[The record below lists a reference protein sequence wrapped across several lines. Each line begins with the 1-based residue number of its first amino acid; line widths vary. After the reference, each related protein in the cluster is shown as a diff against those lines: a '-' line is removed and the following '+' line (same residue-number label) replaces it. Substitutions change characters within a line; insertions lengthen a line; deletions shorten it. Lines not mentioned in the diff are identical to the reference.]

1 MPALSLIMIR
11 GTSDTS
17 NLRKP
22 MKSTDQYDPER
33 PPDDVFETPLMKM
46 ERQGRFLTI
55 QTDRTP
61 EQQAEIVT
69 NIVNNRH
76 KLLERAVEIRNELKN
91 LLHRFT
97 SLDLLAHQIA
107 QDILQDPNSY
117 QEIDTNLRP
126 HLIEYLAL
134 LELQDA
140 TYTIKFPVYPQPQDV
155 EKTRLLL
162 EELFDCFKWQIMTEH
177 VSEGQSSVPSVSQE
191 LRFHSLMYHVFVRSP
206 AYHDHW
212 IEILEP
218 LFSSPRVS
226 AWLASKN
233 LNIADVLKCIDW
245 LGGLVYRR
253 ITDRLRAAKNE
264 EAKLLEQIKKVRQ
277 GIALD
282 VELPEIFL
290 QAAKENGKNRRK
302 IIEAA
307 LSHWAFFAIGTTMT
321 VKAKD
326 LSEFAEVPETSAKA
340 FLDCFSLEFGQ
351 PEATDPW
358 PHATHPLQTKPII
371 RYDNDSYFLAAPHLL
386 TWSIKLNF
394 ESSLKSEPGAPW
406 KNYEEHRAK
415 LVIRKAI
422 EYLSTVMPLNRNH
435 EELYYT
441 FEGNRY
447 ELDGLFIF
455 DRYVLL
461 MEAKAGSVSDASRR
475 GATKSLESDLKALVR
490 DPSLQAARARKY
502 IESTA
507 QPTFITKDN
516 QQVVIDRSIPLQVVT
531 MALTLDN
538 LAMFTSDMSSI
549 KQMGFLTADSI
560 SWTLYLPDLKI
571 ITELLPQPSQ
581 FWHYFQWRR
590 SLFGMNN
597 IFGTDEVNWLGI
609 YIKQGP
615 SDVKQTPESYRLT
628 FTSYTTD
635 MDDYFLY
642 RAGQRSKAAPR
653 PEQEIPGQ
661 MKRLIHDIEGTDTL
675 GFTAVTELLL
685 DLTFRER
692 RKFAAHLKKHE
703 KTSIPVRSFETPHL
717 SIEVLLNSGNS
728 ECSDRALALAS
739 TTKKPSVTLSLKS
752 KSISVIAWSFAAP
765 KL

>member
-1 MPALSLIMIR
+1 MQALSLIMIE
-11 GTSDTS
+11 GTSTTS

-22 MKSTDQYDPER
+22 MKSPDQYDSGR
-33 PPDDVFETPLMKM
+33 PPDDVFETPLFKM
-46 ERQGRFLTI
+46 ERRGRFLTI

-61 EQQAEIVT
+61 EQQADIDT

-76 KLLERAVEIRNELKN
+76 KLLERAVEIRDELRD

-134 LELQDA
+134 LELEDA
-140 TYTIKFPVYPQPQDV
+140 AYTVKFPVYPQPQDV
-155 EKTRLLL
+155 EKTRQLL

-191 LRFHSLMYHVFVRSP
+191 MRFHSVMYHVFVRSP

-226 AWLASKN
+226 AWLASHN

-253 ITDRLRAAKNE
+253 ITDRLRAAKKE
-264 EAKLLEQIKKVRQ
+264 EVKLLEQIKKVRQ
-277 GIALD
+277 GIAPD

-290 QAAKENGKNRRK
+290 QAVKENGKNRRK

-321 VKAKD
+321 VTAKD
-326 LSEFAEVPETSAKA
+326 LSEYAEVPEASAKA

-351 PEATDPW
+351 PEVTDPW

-371 RYDNDSYFLAAPHLL
+371 RYNNDSYFLAAPHLL
-386 TWSIKLNF
+386 AWSIKLNF
-394 ESSLKSEPGAPW
+394 EARLRSEPGAPW

-415 LVIRKAI
+415 LVIQKAI
-422 EYLSTVMPLNRNH
+422 EYLSTVMPLNENY

-490 DPSLQAARARKY
+490 NPSRQAARAKKY

-507 QPTFITKDN
+507 QPTFITKDS
-516 QQVVIDRSIPLQVVT
+516 QQAVIDKSTPLQVVT

-549 KQMGFLTADSI
+549 KQMGFLTPDSI

-581 FWHYFQWRR
+581 FWHYFRWRR

-597 IFGTDEVNWLGI
+597 IFGADEVNWLGI

-615 SDVKQTPESYRLT
+615 SDVRQAPESYRLT
-628 FTSYTTD
+628 FTSYTTE

-653 PEQEIPGQ
+653 PKQEIPGPMEQ
-661 MKRLIHDIEGTDTL
+661 LIHDTERTATL

-692 RKFAAHLKKHE
+692 RKFAALLRKHE
-703 KTSIPVRSFETPHL
+703 KTSISVRLFETPHL
-717 SIEVLLNSGNS
+717 SIEILSDSGHR

-739 TTKKPSVTLSLKS
+739 ASKKPAVTLSLRS
-752 KSISVIAWSFAAP
+752 RSISSISWSFAAP
-765 KL
+765 NY

>member
-1 MPALSLIMIR
+1 MIR
-11 GTSDTS
+11 GTSATS
-17 NLRKP
+17 NLRKS
-22 MKSTDQYDPER
+22 MKSADQYDPER
-33 PPDDVFETPLMKM
+33 PPDDVFETSLFKM
-46 ERQGRFLTI
+46 ERRGRFLTV

-76 KLLERAVEIRNELKN
+76 KLLERAVVIRNELKD
-91 LLHRFT
+91 LLHCFT

-134 LELQDA
+134 LELEDA
-140 TYTIKFPVYPQPQDV
+140 AHTVKFPVYPQPQDV
-155 EKTRLLL
+155 EKTRQLL

-177 VSEGQSSVPSVSQE
+177 ASEGQSSVPSVSQE
-191 LRFHSLMYHVFVRSP
+191 MRFHSLMYHVFVRSP

-226 AWLASKN
+226 AWLASQN

-253 ITDRLRAAKNE
+253 ITDRLRAAKK
-264 EAKLLEQIKKVRQ
+264 EAVKLLEQIKKVRQ
-277 GIALD
+277 GSAPD

-290 QAAKENGKNRRK
+290 QAAKENGKNRRR

-321 VKAKD
+321 VTAKD
-326 LSEFAEVPETSAKA
+326 LSEYAEVPETSAKA

-371 RYDNDSYFLAAPHLL
+371 RYNDDSYFLAAPHLL
-386 TWSIKLNF
+386 AWSIKLNF
-394 ESSLKSEPGAPW
+394 EARLKSEPGAPW

-422 EYLSTVMPLNRNH
+422 ENLSTVMPLNQNY

-490 DPSLQAARARKY
+490 DPSRQAARAKKY
-502 IESTA
+502 IESIA
-507 QPTFITKDN
+507 QPTFITKDS
-516 QQVVIDRSIPLQVVT
+516 QQVVIDKSIPLQVVT

-549 KQMGFLTADSI
+549 KQMGLLTTDSI

-581 FWHYFQWRR
+581 FWHYFRWRR

-597 IFGTDEVNWLGI
+597 IFGNDEVNWLGI

-615 SDVKQTPESYRLT
+615 NDVKQTPESYRLT

-653 PEQEIPGQ
+653 PKQEIPGSMEQ
-661 MKRLIHDIEGTDTL
+661 LIHDIERTATL
-675 GFTAVTELLL
+675 GFTGVTELLL

-692 RKFAAHLKKHE
+692 RKFAALLRKHE
-703 KTSIPVRSFETPHL
+703 KASIPVRLFETPNL
-717 SIEVLLNSGNS
+717 SIEVLSNSGHR
-728 ECSDRALALAS
+728 ECSDRALALANA
-739 TTKKPSVTLSLKS
+739 TKKPAVTLSLKPT
-752 KSISVIAWSFAAP
+752 SISVIAWSFAAP
-765 KL
+765 EL

>member
-1 MPALSLIMIR
+1 
-11 GTSDTS
+11 
-17 NLRKP
+17 
-22 MKSTDQYDPER
+22 MKSVDQFDPKR
-33 PPDDVFETPLMKM
+33 TPDDVFESSFFKM
-46 ERQGRFLTI
+46 ERRGRFLTI

-76 KLLERAVEIRNELKN
+76 KLLERALEIRKELKD

-117 QEIDTNLRP
+117 REIDTDLRP

-134 LELQDA
+134 LELEDA
-140 TYTIKFPVYPQPQDV
+140 AYTVKFPAYPQPQDV
-155 EKTRLLL
+155 EKTRQLL

-177 VSEGQSSVPSVSQE
+177 IAEGQSSVPSASQE
-191 LRFHSLMYHVFVRSP
+191 MRFHSLMYHVFVRSP

-212 IEILEP
+212 IEILDP

-226 AWLASKN
+226 AWLASQD

-245 LGGLVYRR
+245 LGGLIYRR
-253 ITDRLRAAKNE
+253 ITDRLRAAKKE
-264 EAKLLEQIKKVRQ
+264 EVKLLEQIKKVRQ
-277 GIALD
+277 GITPE

-302 IIEAA
+302 IVEAA

-321 VKAKD
+321 VTAKD
-326 LSEFAEVPETSAKA
+326 LSEYAEVPEACAKA
-340 FLDCFSLEFGQ
+340 FLDCFSLDFGQ

-371 RYDNDSYFLAAPHLL
+371 RYNNDSYFLAAPHLL
-386 TWSIKLNF
+386 AWSIKLNF
-394 ESSLKSEPGAPW
+394 EERLKSEPGAPW
-406 KNYEEHRAK
+406 KNYEEYRAK

-422 EYLSTVMPLNRNH
+422 EYLSTVMPLNENY

-490 DPSLQAARARKY
+490 DPSRQAARAKKY

-507 QPTFITKDN
+507 QPTFTTKDN
-516 QQVVIDRSIPLQVVT
+516 RPVLIDKSTPLEVMT

-549 KQMGFLTADSI
+549 KQMGLLTPDSI

-571 ITELLPQPSQ
+571 ITELMQNSSQ
-581 FWHYFQWRR
+581 FWHYFRWRR

-628 FTSYTTD
+628 FTSYTTE

-653 PEQEIPGQ
+653 PEQEIPGPMEGVIQ
-661 MKRLIHDIEGTDTL
+661 AIEKSATR

-685 DLTFRER
+685 DLTITER
-692 RKFAAHLKKHE
+692 RKLSALLRKHE
-703 KTSIPVRSFETPHL
+703 KTSIPVRLFETPHL
-717 SIEVLLNSGNS
+717 SIEVLSNSGYS
-728 ECSDRALALAS
+728 ECSDRAVALANASKKPAVTLAL
-739 TTKKPSVTLSLKS
+739 KPRSS
-752 KSISVIAWSFAAP
+752 SVIAWSFAAP
-765 KL
+765 NY